1 MTLFRS
7 KRPSTDEICLN
18 TCNEY
23 QGGGEGGDISDSNMA
38 EEAGPYKRTNRRHR
52 RHRTDS
58 ESAKLLRDKS
68 ADRT

>member
-18 TCNEY
+18 SCTEY
-23 QGGGEGGDISDSNMA
+23 HGGEGGDYSDSNMA
-38 EEAGPYKRTNRRHR
+38 AEGPYKRTNSRR

-68 ADRT
+68 ADGT

>member
-23 QGGGEGGDISDSNMA
+23 QGGEGGDISDSNMSA
-38 EEAGPYKRTNRRHR
+38 DVVGPYKRANRRR

-58 ESAKLLRDKS
+58 ESARLLRDKS
-68 ADRT
+68 ADKT